1 MSIAAPTRTPADP
14 GTAPVSDPV
23 TDPGTDPGTD
33 PDIGLGTDPE
43 AESGLAPVR
52 GWSAL
57 GTYVH
62 LQTAGGHRLDEAAQ
76 LAAAV
81 LDEVDRTCS
90 RFRPD
95 SDLMLANA
103 RAGEWTQVSPVLVG
117 AVRVAIEAAEATDGL
132 VDPTLGHHLL
142 TAGYDRTFALLTESS
157 THPAAVPI
165 PPARDRWRQVEVR
178 EDALRLPIAAY
189 LDLGA
194 TGKAYAADL
203 VAASIVTQLGV
214 AVVVSVGGDVRAEAP
229 ADATTSLPAWPIGI
243 AHTAAALD
251 DGPDEVIELVDG
263 GLATSSTAARRWVRG
278 GREWHHLIDPR
289 TGEPARGPW
298 RTVTAIG
305 HTAVAA
311 NTASTAAIV
320 LGATAPAWLSAHGV
334 AARLVDHD
342 DCVTTTPGWPVADV
356 HSKGDTP

>member
-1 MSIAAPTRTPADP
+1 MTTAALPRSPEDAEPGAAPARRW
-14 GTAPVSDPV
+14 G
-23 TDPGTDPGTD
+23 
-33 PDIGLGTDPE
+33 
-43 AESGLAPVR
+43 
-52 GWSAL
+52 AL

-62 LQTAGGHRLDEAAQ
+62 LQTAGGERLDEAAE
-76 LAAAV
+76 LGAAV
-81 LDEVDRTCS
+81 LVEVDRTCS

-95 SDLMLANA
+95 SDLMRANA
-103 RAGEWTQVSPVLVG
+103 RPGEWTEVSPVLLG
-117 AVRVAIEAAEATDGL
+117 AVRVALEAAEATDGV

-142 TAGYDRTFALLTESS
+142 TAGYDRTFALLSESS
-157 THPAAVPI
+157 TDPAAVPI

-178 EDALRLPIAAY
+178 QDALRLPIGAY

-203 VAASIVTQLGV
+203 VATSIVAQLGV
-214 AVVVSVGGDVRAEAP
+214 AVVVSVGGDVRAAAP
-229 ADATTSLPAWPIGI
+229 AELPPYRRPAWPVGI
-243 AHTAAALD
+243 AHTAGALD
-251 DGPDEVIELVDG
+251 DGADEVLDLVEG

-298 RTVTAIG
+298 RTVTAVG
-305 HTAVAA
+305 HTAAAA

-320 LGATAPAWLSAHGV
+320 LGVQAAAWLSAHGV

-342 DCVTTTPGWPVADV
+342 DQVTTTPGWPGADGRA
-356 HSKGDTP
+356 KEETP